1 MVIIFWERLMFDK
14 IFLSP
19 QVKRSVII
27 SNKHDI
33 YELPHEGIPEKRDL
47 GPHEDPEPQ
56 EDSGPQEDPE
66 FPDDP
71 ERTQEPIN

>member
-1 MVIIFWERLMFDK
+1 MFDK

-33 YELPHEGIPEKRDL
+33 YELNHEDIPEKRYL
-47 GPHEDPEPQ
+47 GPH
-56 EDSGPQEDPE
+56 EDPE

>member
-1 MVIIFWERLMFDK
+1 M
-14 IFLSP
+14 
-19 QVKRSVII
+19 II

-47 GPHEDPEPQ
+47 GPHEDPKPQ
-56 EDSGPQEDPE
+56 EESGPQEDPE

-71 ERTQEPIN
+71 ERTQGPIN